1 MSELRLEVMQ
11 GDISPSLSCGEKSID
26 ALMGLAYSKT
36 VSKQALAYNIL
47 VDEHLVGNCMLKLV
61 RLCDEIADYYIS
73 DNEFIALE
81 LSYLAIDRRLQGQG
95 IGTLV
100 LKKLIQWAR
109 MKSEE
114 LPIRFFVLDA
124 FKARKG
130 WYRGVG
136 FGEYP
141 KKMDPRCPGTVAMRM
156 DFINLELASK
166 DIDLPV

>member
-100 LKKLIQWAR
+100 LK
-109 MKSEE
+109 
-114 LPIRFFVLDA
+114 
-124 FKARKG
+124 
-130 WYRGVG
+130 
-136 FGEYP
+136 
-141 KKMDPRCPGTVAMRM
+141 
-156 DFINLELASK
+156 N
-166 DIDLPV
+166 